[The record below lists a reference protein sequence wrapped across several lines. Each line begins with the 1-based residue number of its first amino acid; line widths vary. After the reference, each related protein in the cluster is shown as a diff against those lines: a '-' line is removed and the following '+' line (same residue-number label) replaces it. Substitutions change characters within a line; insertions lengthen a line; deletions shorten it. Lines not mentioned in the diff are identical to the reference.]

1 MRAMPRI
8 SQRASSFT
16 ESVIRDMTRQILLH
30 HGADGVNLAQ
40 GMPDFAAP
48 DEIKDAACRAILDD
62 YNQYAIT
69 WGQLALRQAISENYG
84 GAWGREVDTEREIT
98 VCCGATE
105 AMLASIMAVI
115 DPGDEVVCFSPY
127 YENYGPDC
135 VLTGAAPRFVTLQ
148 EPDWSIDPAELRA
161 AFTSRTRGIVVNT
174 PHNPTGKVYTR
185 QELELIARLCIE
197 HDAVAFTDEIYEHL
211 VYDGEHVSLATL
223 PGMSERTVT
232 ISGLSK
238 TFSVTGWRLGYAI
251 ASPMLTDAI
260 RKVHDFMTIG
270 AAAPLQMAAA
280 AALRLPEAYY
290 VQLLA
295 EYRERRDFLVPVL
308 RDLGFEVFE
317 PQGAY
322 YIMTDISGFGY
333 RSDVEF
339 AEYLVREVGVATV
352 PGSSFYHDSAL
363 GRTKIRFAFP
373 KKLATLEQAAVRL
386 QKVGHPVPVSQQAV
400 EERPAGVGSRVSG
413 VGRSS
418 DRSCPY

>member
-1 MRAMPRI
+1 MPRI

-16 ESVIRDMTRQILLH
+16 ESIIRDMTRQILLH

-48 DEIKDAACRAILDD
+48 DELKEAACQAIRDD
-62 YNQYAIT
+62 HNQYAIT
-69 WGQLALRQAISENYG
+69 WGQPALRQAIADKYG
-84 GAWGREVDTEREIT
+84 RAWGRAVDREREIT

-115 DPGDEVVCFSPY
+115 DPGDEVVCFSPF

-135 VLTGAAPRFVTLQ
+135 VLTGATPRFVTLH
-148 EPDWSIDPAELRA
+148 EPDWSFDPAELRA
-161 AFTSRTRGIVVNT
+161 AFGPRTRGIVVNS
-174 PHNPTGKVYTR
+174 PHNPTGKVFR
-185 QELELIARLCIE
+185 RDELELIAGLCRE

-211 VYDGEHVSLATL
+211 VYEGEHVSLATL
-223 PGMSERTVT
+223 EGMAERTVT

-251 ASPMLTDAI
+251 ASPLLTDGI

-280 AALRLPEAYY
+280 TALRLPAGYY
-290 VQLLA
+290 ERLLA

-308 RDLGFEVFE
+308 RELGFEVFE
-317 PQGAY
+317 PHGAY
-322 YIMTDISGFGY
+322 YIMTDVGRLTSS
-333 RSDVEF
+333 SDVEF
-339 AEYLVREVGVATV
+339 ADYLVREVGVATV
-352 PGSSFYHDSAL
+352 PGSSFYHDPAL

-373 KKLATLEQAAVRL
+373 KKLETLERAARL
-386 QKVGHPVPVSQQAV
+386 LQRV
-400 EERPAGVGSRVSG
+400 RPAL
-413 VGRSS
+413 
-418 DRSCPY
+418 PA